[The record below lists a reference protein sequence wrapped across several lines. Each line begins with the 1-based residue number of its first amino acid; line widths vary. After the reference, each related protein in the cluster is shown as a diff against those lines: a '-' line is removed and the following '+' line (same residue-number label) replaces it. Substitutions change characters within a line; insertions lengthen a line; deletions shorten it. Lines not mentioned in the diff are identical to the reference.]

1 MHLIGVVVTIG
12 AGIYTVS
19 WAWTL
24 LRGGNKAGA
33 FWSVVLALV
42 STATGLWYYY
52 QHGFFP

>member
-1 MHLIGVVVTIG
+1 MHLLGILGAIG

-24 LRGGNKAGA
+24 LKGGNKAGA
-33 FWSVVLALV
+33 FWSLVLALL
-42 STATGLWYYY
+42 STATALYYFY